1 MGRGGGGGGGVVFG
15 SCLWILPY
23 LPRPVV
29 VTFGGGGYSTH
40 ELWSKLLMDNV
51 LIMFFLMQAY
61 IYYMYI
67 INLYRAIFMNTDFNY
82 LKTFASASHCPLVT

>member
-1 MGRGGGGGGGVVFG
+1 MFG

-29 VTFGGGGYSTH
+29 VNYGGGGYSTH

-51 LIMFFLMQAY
+51 LIMFFFMQAY

-67 INLYRAIFMNTDFNY
+67 INLYRVIFYEHRFQ
-82 LKTFASASHCPLVT
+82 LFEKFCIS